1 MSNDAVCICVQI
13 TAAAT
18 TDIGILQD
26 QKVTL
31 ELPRSN
37 SDNIHQALNV
47 LLCEVC

>member
-18 TDIGILQD
+18 TDISILQD

-31 ELPRSN
+31 ELSGSN
-37 SDNIHQALNV
+37 GDYIYQALNV